1 MEEGTV
7 AMTARAEMEKAIEV
21 KRKEIQALQLKLTEK
36 SDELI
41 RLTMEMSFMEDFGG
55 VEFRRKERNEV
66 AANLDETKEL
76 EDVKAAKDA
85 ELKELLSKLT
95 SLPK

>member
-1 MEEGTV
+1 MEEGAV
-7 AMTARAEMEKAIEV
+7 AMNKRAETEKAIEV

-85 ELKELLSKLT
+85 ELRALMSKLT

>member
-1 MEEGTV
+1 MEEGAV
-7 AMTARAEMEKAIEV
+7 ASTKRAEMEKAIGV

-36 SDELI
+36 SDGLI
-41 RLTMEMSFMEDFGG
+41 RLTMEMSWMEDFGG